1 MKQLTKQTLIAS
13 ILPLLSGLMVL
24 FMPDFDAVFA
34 WLTIGIYLLLI
45 MLPGILYLKYK
56 NRKNKEIIYRL
67 TAKYMMYAFLLFW
80 IFPILK
86 LFSNNL
92 VVQFLLLAI
101 FISMLYLARYDQN
114 TKVPII
120 FPGDDKKHKK
130 IAYVYYALPLL
141 FLIPVAGS
149 GNVVA
154 ARRMAEQLGHSKTMM
169 LFSIVIYLFS
179 CWLLFFFSSITYK
192 SHVKEGFLDE

>member
-1 MKQLTKQTLIAS
+1 MKDLTKQTLIAYL
-13 ILPLLSGLMVL
+13 LPVTSGLIVL
-24 FMPDFDAVFA
+24 VIPDFDPFFT

-45 MLPGILYLKYK
+45 MLPGFLYLKYRS
-56 NRKNKEIIYRL
+56 RKNKEIVYRL

-92 VVQFLLLAI
+92 VVQLLLIAI

-114 TKVPII
+114 TEVPII

-130 IAYVYYALPLL
+130 IAYLYYALPLL
-141 FLIPVAGS
+141 FFIPVAGS
-149 GNVVA
+149 GNVVV
-154 ARRMAEQLGHSKTMM
+154 ARRMVEQLGQSKAMM

-179 CWLLFFFSSITYK
+179 CWILFFFCSLTYK